1 MFGAFN
7 SSGGVSLKVRSRSKI
22 SSSRRLQFGSG
33 GVSVI
38 SSGRK
43 PAGALRIGM
52 HKRICLGW
60 GIRNV
65 WFFQKSQAIYAR
77 QPHLGSSRFI
87 IRSNRLFFGTE
98 LLKAQVGK
106 IRHRLVKF
114 YQSSACCPLVYE
126 YNRKVLVAAKKSH
139 RPTYSFFSIFSPL

>member
-22 SSSRRLQFGSG
+22 SGSRRLQFGSG

-43 PAGALRIGM
+43 PTGALRIGM
-52 HKRICLGW
+52 HKRICPEW

-65 WFFQKSQAIYAR
+65 WFFQKSQAIYAC
-77 QPHLGSSRFI
+77 PSGAFGLDGICLLG
-87 IRSNRLFFGTE
+87 L
-98 LLKAQVGK
+98 
-106 IRHRLVKF
+106 
-114 YQSSACCPLVYE
+114 P
-126 YNRKVLVAAKKSH
+126 
-139 RPTYSFFSIFSPL
+139 PTGA